1 VIVDERIEHSA
12 ALYER
17 AVFGGDPSALEGA
30 DQELDRVEADLA
42 LARGRIMHGHF
53 LTQGREHPQELEMF
67 ERAADLF
74 RQAGDVKCEAEA
86 LCWMGIY
93 HQVVR
98 NDDEAAL
105 PMFERAAELAGQ
117 AGDKLILSYALR
129 HQGIAEHLAGRL
141 DEARER
147 LEESIRLRREV
158 GFAAGVAATM
168 VGLAYIAAGQGR
180 RDEAFA
186 TLDTATII
194 AEASGAGGVLRSIEE
209 ARSDVSS
216 ETTSESADE

>member
-1 VIVDERIEHSA
+1 
-12 ALYER
+12 
-17 AVFGGDPSALEGA
+17 VFGGDTSGLEDA
-30 DQELDRVEADLA
+30 DQDLDRVEADLA

-86 LCWMGIY
+86 LCWVGIY

-105 PMFERAAELAGQ
+105 PMFARAAELAGQ

-129 HQGIAEHLAGRL
+129 HQGVAEHLAGRL

-147 LEESIRLRREV
+147 LEESTRLRREL
-158 GFAAGVAATM
+158 GFAAGVAANM

-194 AEASGAGGVLRSIEE
+194 AEASGAAGVLRSIDE
-209 ARSDVSS
+209 ARLDVSS
-216 ETTSESADE
+216 EPASPSADEGSDE

>member
-1 VIVDERIEHSA
+1 MIVDERIERSA
-12 ALYER
+12 ALYDR
-17 AVFGGDPSALEGA
+17 AVFGGDASALEDA
-30 DQELDRVEADLA
+30 DRDLDRVDADLA

-86 LCWMGIY
+86 LCWVGIF

-105 PMFERAAELAGQ
+105 PMFERAAELAAQ
-117 AGDKLILSYALR
+117 AGDKLVLSYALR
-129 HQGIAEHLAGRL
+129 HQGIAEHLAGHL
-141 DEARER
+141 DVARER
-147 LEESIRLRREV
+147 LEESIRLRQEV
-158 GFAAGVAATM
+158 GFAAGVAANM
-168 VGLAYIAAGQGR
+168 VGLAYIAAGQGQP
-180 RDEAFA
+180 DEAFA

-209 ARSDVSS
+209 ARTDV
-216 ETTSESADE
+216 TSQAARPADAE

>member
-17 AVFGGDPSALEGA
+17 AVFGGDVSGLDDA
-30 DQELDRVEADLA
+30 DRDLDRVEADLA
-42 LARGRIMHGHF
+42 LARGRIMHAHF

-74 RQAGDVKCEAEA
+74 RQVGDVKCEAEA
-86 LCWMGIY
+86 LCWVGIY

-98 NDDEAAL
+98 NDDDAAL
-105 PMFERAAELAGQ
+105 PMFGRAAELAAQ
-117 AGDKLILSYALR
+117 TGDKLILSYALR
-129 HQGIAEHLAGRL
+129 HQGIAEHLAGHL
-141 DEARER
+141 DVARER
-147 LEESIRLRREV
+147 LEESTRLRREV
-158 GFAAGVAATM
+158 GFAAGVAANM

-186 TLDTATII
+186 TLDTAAII
-194 AEASGAGGVLRSIEE
+194 AEASAAGGVLRSISE
-209 ARSDVSS
+209 ARADV
-216 ETTSESADE
+216 TSEPPG

>member
-30 DQELDRVEADLA
+30 DQDLDRVEADLA

-86 LCWMGIY
+86 LCWVGIY

-158 GFAAGVAATM
+158 GFAAGVAANM